1 MQLHASPGANQC
13 TVGPAAPVLC
23 CGMGASHEGLFGIG
37 ICKLSKVEGEE
48 LLVSR
53 DEVGWEDGR
62 GGEWEYKERFHD
74 CCLIVKQVLVSQVLG
89 NLLQAE
95 ELQ

>member
-1 MQLHASPGANQC
+1 VQLHASPGANQC

-53 DEVGWEDGR
+53 DEVG
-62 GGEWEYKERFHD
+62 
-74 CCLIVKQVLVSQVLG
+74 
-89 NLLQAE
+89 
-95 ELQ
+95 